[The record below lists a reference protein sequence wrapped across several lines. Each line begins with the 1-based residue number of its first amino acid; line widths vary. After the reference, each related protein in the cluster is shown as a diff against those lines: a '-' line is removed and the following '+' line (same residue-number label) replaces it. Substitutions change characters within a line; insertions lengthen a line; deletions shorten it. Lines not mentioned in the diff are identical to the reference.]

1 MKKWLRPSIRTISS
15 DQLITFITVAARSIT
30 CERKYVR

>member
-15 DQLITFITVAARSIT
+15 DQLTTFINAAARSIT
-30 CERKYVR
+30 CERKHVR